1 LILVFR
7 RFRSNLAQLLGLAI
21 TALLAISI
29 LAGAPMYLKTIE
41 SLGLRSVLDTL
52 SPANRNLLIY
62 VDNFPLTQSSI
73 TAASERVEITLRA
86 LGGLPVSVSQESH
99 TRAHYWAFEPDAII
113 PGPSSDSAILNRFV
127 GFPDYVEFVDGR
139 SPDATVTS
147 ESGFLVAEAAIPFV
161 RAEVLG
167 VNVGDDIWLASSPV
181 DLPYLK
187 LEVVGIFTPDDLQEE
202 FWFDLGFEAVEPP
215 SPSFVA
221 RQPLPLFIAGDGLFD
236 LVTGGPASIGTS
248 RWLVQLDIDEI
259 TNQGPAAVERQIEAA
274 VGRLRLEFPDAKLVS
289 ALENRFKALRE
300 EIVFARIPVLM
311 MGGVVLAVSVFLS
324 ITSAGSL
331 VSRTRVDTGRL
342 RARGFSRTRIAL
354 IRFYES
360 APFVLVPVFIAPFIA
375 FGVISSFDLLPE
387 YELATLGRGVPVR
400 LSWQAFVVSFA
411 GGIILLT
418 YMQLIA
424 FSANSREID
433 SERLTLERAEGRPF
447 FQRHYLDLIF
457 LIFGSVVLWDLTTE
471 ESVVAERTGQISDV
485 GQLLVFAPAIF
496 LGVVIVFS
504 LRIMPEIARLASW
517 IISKRG
523 PAWLHIFIA
532 MFARLPNT
540 YAWPIAIIGMAT
552 GSIVLSATASASLE
566 RSASDQ
572 AGYEAGADL
581 RALPVDFNN
590 GPRTEV
596 LDQVRNI
603 QGVTGASIG
612 LRAIGAL
619 RDGGSGAPF
628 EFLAIEP
635 EEFSKIAIFRD
646 DYADGSIDE
655 VLSAMNTSGGPGSGS
670 TFTSTQLIDNPD
682 QVGIRFKVSSA
693 EEFVRVSLRLMDAVG
708 RSWSVD
714 LGPMTATN
722 WEFRTADVPESA
734 ARPVEIAGVVFF
746 EQANDELGNPMTVLI
761 DELVAIKT
769 RASEEVT
776 EPSIVTVIDFGDIDD
791 WHPLASS
798 KGIDTVITSVEHAR
812 SDQSDSVIR
821 IELGVGTNR
830 GVRGIVRSATELVP
844 VLFSAEALEENGL
857 SVGNRTVI
865 HVFEQ
870 SVPVR
875 IVGEV
880 DYFPTMNLTQSGYVI
895 SDSASLWT
903 YLSMSSFNSA
913 GFLEEMFIGLDDP
926 DDQEVISNIAD
937 VIGGIHTLVVR
948 NELQKGSL
956 VTPLAIA
963 GWRGAAI
970 VSSVLVAVLGV
981 LGFLV
986 FAPDRPSVGHHKLA
1000 VLGALGIRK
1009 WVLLAIA
1016 IGESVTVLVIGFG
1029 IGLAAGIFMARL
1041 AVDTTTQ
1048 TVSNGAIVP
1057 PVQFSTEWA
1066 FVGVL
1071 AGALVFAAVAV
1082 AARDYIV
1089 LKRINFTEAIKG

>member
-1 LILVFR
+1 MILVLR
-7 RFRSNLAQLLGLAI
+7 RFRSNFAQLLALAI

-52 SPANRNLLIY
+52 SPANRNLLIS
-62 VDNFPLTQSSI
+62 VDNFPLTQNSI
-73 TAASERVEITLRA
+73 AAGSERVEITLGA
-86 LGGLPVSVSQESH
+86 LGDLPISVSQESH

-127 GFPDYVEFVDGR
+127 GFPDHVEFVDGR
-139 SPDATVTS
+139 APDATVTS
-147 ESGFLVAEAAIPFV
+147 ESGVLVAEAAIPFV

-167 VNVGDDIWLASSPV
+167 VNVGDYIWLASSPV

-187 LEVVGIFTPDDLQEE
+187 LEVVGRFTPDDLQEE

-248 RWLVQLDIDEI
+248 RWLVQLDIEEI
-259 TNQGPAAVERQIEAA
+259 TYQGPAAVERQIDAA
-274 VGRLRLEFPDAKLVS
+274 AGRLRLEFPDAKLVS

-342 RARGFSRTRIAL
+342 RARGFSRHRIAL
-354 IRFYES
+354 SRFYES
-360 APFVLVPVFIAPFIA
+360 APFVLVPVLIAPFIA

-387 YELATLGRGVPVR
+387 YELATLGGGVPAR
-400 LSWQAFVVSFA
+400 LSWQAFAVSFA
-411 GGIILLT
+411 GGLMLLT

-424 FSANSREID
+424 FSANAREID
-433 SERLTLERAEGRPF
+433 SERLTLERVEGRPF

-457 LIFGSVVLWDLTTE
+457 LIFGSMVLWDLTTE
-471 ESVVAERTGQISDV
+471 ESVVAERTGQIGEV

-504 LRIMPEIARLASW
+504 LRIMPEVARLASRV
-517 IISKRG
+517 ISKRG

-552 GSIVLSATASASLE
+552 GSIVLSATVSASLE

-581 RALPVDFNN
+581 RVLPVDFNS

-603 QGVTGASIG
+603 EGVTGASIG
-612 LRAIGAL
+612 LRAIGGL
-619 RDGGSGAPF
+619 RDGGRGAPF

-635 EEFSKIAIFRD
+635 EEFSKFAIFRD
-646 DYADGSIDE
+646 DYADEPIDQ
-655 VLSAMNTSGGPGSGS
+655 VLSAMNTSGGPGS

-714 LGPMTATN
+714 LGPMTATD
-722 WEFRTADVPESA
+722 WEFRTGAVPESA
-734 ARPVEIAGVVFF
+734 SRPVEIAGVVFF

-761 DELVAIKT
+761 DELVAIKKSV
-769 RASEEVT
+769 SEEAT
-776 EPSIVTVIDFGDIDD
+776 DPTIVTVIDFGDIDD

-798 KGIDTVITSVEHAR
+798 KGIDTVITSVEHDH
-812 SDQSDSVIR
+812 SGQSDSAIR

-926 DDQEVISNIAD
+926 ADQEVISNISDA
-937 VIGGIHTLVVR
+937 IGGIHTLVVR
-948 NELQKGSL
+948 DELEKGSL

-970 VSSVLVAVLGV
+970 VSSLLAAVLGV
-981 LGFLV
+981 LGFLA
-986 FAPDRPSVGHHKLA
+986 FAPARPSGDHHKLA

-1009 WVLLAIA
+1009 WVLLTIA
-1016 IGESVTVLVIGFG
+1016 IGESVTVLVIGVG

-1048 TVSNGAIVP
+1048 TVSIGAIVP
-1057 PVQFSTEWA
+1057 PVQFSTEWG

-1071 AGALVFAAVAV
+1071 VGSLVLATVAV
-1082 AARDYIV
+1082 AARDYIA
-1089 LKRINFTEAIKG
+1089 LKRINFAASIKK